1 MTRWLNHEQERAWR
15 RYRRMRT
22 LLDLEIARDLK
33 HDSGLSEADY
43 DVLSTLSESPDGSWR
58 AREFAARL
66 LWSTSRLAH
75 QVRRMEQRGLVQR
88 RGTDEDARGAVV
100 ALTDQGWAALRAA
113 APPHV
118 ASVRRNLIDLLA
130 PAEVQA
136 LDEIAS
142 KVIDYLSRANRH
154 AHDVPQ
160 PGIHQEPVQSQD
172 LGTVPSGGPP
182 VAGDRGDRC

>member
-1 MTRWLNHEQERAWR
+1 
-15 RYRRMRT
+15 MRT

-33 HDSGLSEADY
+33 RDSGLSEPDY

-58 AREFAARL
+58 AREFAGRL

-75 QVRRMEQRGLVQR
+75 QIRRMEQRGLVQR

-100 ALTDQGWAALRAA
+100 SLTDQGWAALRAA

-118 ASVRRNLIDLLA
+118 ESVRRNLIDLLT

-136 LDEIAS
+136 LGEIAT
-142 KVIDYLSRANRH
+142 KVIDNLRGAQPKP
-154 AHDVPQ
+154 HD
-160 PGIHQEPVQSQD
+160 D
-172 LGTVPSGGPP
+172 
-182 VAGDRGDRC
+182 